1 MLILREYDFEWRE
14 PDPRVSDTIAR
25 LEIPQD
31 LNYFVRKDD
40 EFRLLIPAQ
49 GYLQNPGDALVAS
62 SDVKIINRFEN
73 SVEIKLPFLAKSKY
87 YDIHELVS
95 IITVPSEAEVAYTY
109 NPETETFTMNV
120 PEPTGEYRIYYVP
133 SGGEIKL
140 VHIKKG
146 DIKVENT
153 IATVSTNHH
162 VTFDPA
168 RNPPKIQ
175 KDVLLESRT
184 ALEIRVYPR
193 TINRVQQYSFNP
205 FQPSWKLNRICS
217 IELPVHRAYPQ

>member
-14 PDPRVSDTIAR
+14 PDPRVSDAIAR

-40 EFRLLIPAQ
+40 EFRLLLPAQ
-49 GYLQNPGDALVAS
+49 GYLQNRGDSLVAS
-62 SDVKIINRFEN
+62 SDVNIINVSGN

-95 IITVPSEAEVAYTY
+95 IITLPSEAEVAYTY
-109 NPETETFTMNV
+109 NPETETFTMDV
-120 PEPTGEYRIYYVP
+120 PELEYRIYYVP

-146 DIKVENT
+146 DVKVENT
-153 IATVSTNHH
+153 IAKVSTSHH

-184 ALEIRVYPR
+184 TLEIRVYPR

-205 FQPSWKLNRICS
+205 FQPSHILNRICS
-217 IELPVHRAYPQ
+217 IELPVHRAYQQ